1 MKILNIFVLIATFFS
16 YNFALMSG
24 RYRTRIVPPTM
35 TLGERVAR
43 DKGVFPQAN
52 TGWDIPFRIYYSKE
66 WLEGYLIPNQLR
78 LMIGVPGTFL
88 VFWDGRYRGTLSWT
102 TDKWVIDGGI
112 EQGLAEKLGE
122 WVVLYYE

>member
-1 MKILNIFVLIATFFS
+1 
-16 YNFALMSG
+16 MSG

-52 TGWDIPFRIYYSKE
+52 TGWDIPFRIFYSKE
-66 WLEGYLIPNQLR
+66 WLEGYMLANQLR

-88 VFWDGRYRGTLSWT
+88 VFWNERYRGMLTWT
-102 TDKWVIDGGI
+102 ANGWLMDGGI
-112 EQGLAEKLGE
+112 EQGVSDGLGE
-122 WVVLYYE
+122 

>member
-1 MKILNIFVLIATFFS
+1 
-16 YNFALMSG
+16 MSG

-52 TGWDIPFRIYYSKE
+52 SGWDIPFRIYYSKE
-66 WLEGYLIPNQLR
+66 WLEGYLIANQLR
-78 LMIGVPGTFL
+78 LMVGVPGMLL
-88 VFWDGRYRGTLSWT
+88 VFWDERYRGMLTWSSKGWA
-102 TDKWVIDGGI
+102 TDGEI
-112 EQGLAEKLGE
+112 EQGLADLLGD